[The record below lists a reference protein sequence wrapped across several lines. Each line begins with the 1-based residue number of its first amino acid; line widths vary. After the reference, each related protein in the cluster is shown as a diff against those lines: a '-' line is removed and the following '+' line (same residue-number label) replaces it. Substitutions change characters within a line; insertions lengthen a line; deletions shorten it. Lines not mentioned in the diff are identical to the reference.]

1 MTSRSRLLLVLVWL
15 AGAVV
20 ATSIGLLAVRQ
31 VASSVG
37 DPAVPVL
44 SDGGVPA
51 GQPGPTAGSSSGFTP
66 PTTAGPVT
74 PPSPPV
80 VAPSPVRST
89 RPTARTSA
97 SFRSQGGT
105 VGVQCSGATPSLL
118 YATPADGYA
127 LDERSV
133 EGSDLEVRFEAG
145 ERRVKLTI
153 SCASGSPRLVDE
165 EVDGD

>member
-1 MTSRSRLLLVLVWL
+1 MRSRVLLVLVWV

-44 SDGGVPA
+44 SDGGI
-51 GQPGPTAGSSSGFTP
+51 PTA
-66 PTTAGPVT
+66 TAAA
-74 PPSPPV
+74 SPPV
-80 VAPSPVRST
+80 SPPSS
-89 RPTARTSA
+89 PTATATSA
-97 SFRSQGGT
+97 SFRSAGGT
-105 VGVQCSGATPSLL
+105 VGAQCSGTTPSLL

-133 EGSDLEVRFEAG
+133 EGVELEVRFDAG
-145 ERRVKLTI
+145 ERRVRLTV
-153 SCASGSPRLVDE
+153 SCAAGSPRLVDE
-165 EVDGD
+165 RVDDD

>member
-1 MTSRSRLLLVLVWL
+1 MTSRSRLLLVLVWV

-44 SDGGVPA
+44 SGAV
-51 GQPGPTAGSSSGFTP
+51 
-66 PTTAGPVT
+66 AGPSAASA
-74 PPSPPV
+74 PAPAPASPSASASAASADPSRPG
-80 VAPSPVRST
+80 AP
-89 RPTARTSA
+89 AAGTSA
-97 SFRSQGGT
+97 SFRSTGGT
-105 VGVQCSGATPSLL
+105 AGVRCSGTAPSLL

-133 EGSDLEVRFEAG
+133 EGSELEVRFEAG
-145 ERRVKLTI
+145 ERRVRLTI
-153 SCASGSPRLVDE
+153 SCATGRPRLVDQ
-165 EVDGD
+165 DTDDD

>member
-1 MTSRSRLLLVLVWL
+1 MRSRLLLVLVWA

-44 SDGGVPA
+44 SDGVAPSA
-51 GQPGPTAGSSSGFTP
+51 SPSASS
-66 PTTAGPVT
+66 
-74 PPSPPV
+74 PSPPQV
-80 VAPSPVRST
+80 RPSSPAAAV
-89 RPTARTSA
+89 TSA
-97 SFRSQGGT
+97 SFRSAGGT
-105 VGVQCSGATPSLL
+105 VGVQCAGATPSLL

-133 EGSDLEVRFEAG
+133 EGVELEVRFEAG
-145 ERRVKLTI
+145 ERRVKLTV
-153 SCASGSPRLVDE
+153 SCAGGSPRLVE
-165 EVDGD
+165 EETDGD

>member
-1 MTSRSRLLLVLVWL
+1 MTSRLLLVLVWV

-44 SDGGVPA
+44 SDGGVPT
-51 GQPGPTAGSSSGFTP
+51 GQPSA
-66 PTTAGPVT
+66 V
-74 PPSPPV
+74 PSPL
-80 VAPSPVRST
+80 PSPSPIESSAPAVAT
-89 RPTARTSA
+89 TSA
-97 SFRSQGGT
+97 SFRSAGGT
-105 VGVQCSGATPSLL
+105 VGVRCSGATPSLL

-133 EGSDLEVRFEAG
+133 EGSELEVRFEAG
-145 ERRVKLTI
+145 ERRVKVTI
-153 SCASGSPRLVDE
+153 GCVSGRPQLVDE
-165 EVDGD
+165 ETDDD

>member
-1 MTSRSRLLLVLVWL
+1 MTSRLLLVLVWI

-44 SDGGVPA
+44 PDGGVR
-51 GQPGPTAGSSSGFTP
+51 PTAA
-66 PTTAGPVT
+66 PTAI
-74 PPSPPV
+74 PSAAPSA
-80 VAPSPVRST
+80 APSPSRSLPSSPAAAT
-89 RPTARTSA
+89 TSA
-97 SFRSQGGT
+97 SFRSAGGT

-133 EGSDLEVRFEAG
+133 DGSELEVRFEAG

-153 SCASGSPRLVDE
+153 SCAGGQPRLVE
-165 EVDGD
+165 EEADDD

>member
-1 MTSRSRLLLVLVWL
+1 MTSRLLLVLVWI

-44 SDGGVPA
+44 SDGGIATAQPSASPA
-51 GQPGPTAGSSSGFTP
+51 AS
-66 PTTAGPVT
+66 PVASPVASPAASPSAA
-74 PPSPPV
+74 PPSPA
-80 VAPSPVRST
+80 APAP
-89 RPTARTSA
+89 TSA
-97 SFRSQGGT
+97 SFRSAGGT

-133 EGSDLEVRFEAG
+133 EGNELEVRFEAG

-153 SCASGSPRLVDE
+153 SCATGQPRLVE
-165 EVDGD
+165 EETDGD

>member
-1 MTSRSRLLLVLVWL
+1 MTPRLLLVLVWI

-44 SDGGVPA
+44 SDGGVPTT
-51 GQPGPTAGSSSGFTP
+51 QPGPTASPGITSP
-66 PTTAGPVT
+66 PTGGPSPVT
-74 PPSPPV
+74 SLSPSV
-80 VAPSPVRST
+80 VAPTPVRST
-89 RPTARTSA
+89 RPPARASA

-105 VGVQCSGATPSLL
+105 VGVQCAGATPSLL

-133 EGSDLEVRFEAG
+133 EGSELEVRFEAG
-145 ERRVKLTI
+145 QRRVKLTL
-153 SCASGSPRLVDE
+153 SCATGSPRLVDE

>member
-1 MTSRSRLLLVLVWL
+1 MTSRSRLLLVLVWV

-44 SDGGVPA
+44 SDGVASSAASPPASPPASPTAAAASPSAGVPSA
-51 GQPGPTAGSSSGFTP
+51 SPARPSS
-66 PTTAGPVT
+66 AAAAV
-74 PPSPPV
+74 
-80 VAPSPVRST
+80 
-89 RPTARTSA
+89 TSA
-97 SFRSQGGT
+97 SFRSSGGT
-105 VGVQCSGATPSLL
+105 VGVQCSGTAPSLL

-133 EGSDLEVRFEAG
+133 EGSELEVRFEAG

-153 SCASGSPRLVDE
+153 SCASGSPRLVE
-165 EVDGD
+165 EETDGD